1 MKKSL
6 LISLALLAPLAS
18 WAATQWT
25 LQGNTY
31 NVDTLYHAPIGP
43 GTTQTSLRVVGAY
56 NLNVFYTTTDLTH
69 PNVEMRVAPANNNSL
84 AGGAGVSTMAKNN
97 TSDEVQYFAGVNADF
112 FGNSKPIGSTVI
124 NNEIWYANNN
134 GWTGWAIDASKK
146 TLVGASSFSGTV
158 TSSAGTSHALTT
170 VNNARYEDNLII
182 YSKKYGSTTGT
193 NDYGYEV
200 VITPVDGGV
209 LSMGEVKMTVAETP
223 HTKGSTTIPTGSYVL
238 SGHGTA
244 ASFVASLTQGET
256 ITINTQMKLGDNTI
270 IPTQMAGGQPMI
282 LSGGVVLN
290 TEGALDHLT
299 ALNPRTAVGYDA
311 TGTKLVLLVVD
322 GRSSASQGC
331 VSKVLADIMREV
343 GCSEAMNFDG
353 GGSSALY
360 TKVLGVRN
368 DPSDGKER
376 AVTNGVFAVSNAP
389 VDNDVVSIA
398 FEDFKMDMPRYGLY
412 TPRIYAFNKYGVM
425 VSDDYDGATL
435 SCGNELGEVV
445 ENGKTLFANGT
456 GTHLLTATYGDAKA
470 EIIVTIGDGA
480 PSFRLDS
487 VVVDSYNDYK
497 MEVTALVGDKYMPL
511 DNAALAWTV
520 DDNSIAT
527 VNEAGVIHGIK
538 NGVTKVYGTVANIS
552 DTILVKVEIPE
563 TRYKNIEDLI
573 DLSTWKLS
581 KTGVKNTSMS
591 LLGETGIAVDYTIS
605 STRNAYV
612 KLAKDVTLWS
622 CPDSIVIEMNSGDAT
637 IKQITMQMTPCGQK
651 AKNVTITPTIVA
663 GEDNRVKLPISDFAE
678 IADASI
684 YPVTFNAVSIYLG
697 DAVNT
702 VGRIEVKS
710 TEAVYDAIPSGI
722 GGIDNAIADKTKYAL
737 IIAPNPVEAGM
748 IVTINATERATY
760 AIYNTAGALAS
771 KGKGNQINT
780 ANLATGIYIVT
791 VNDNGVQRSAQ
802 LVIK

>member
-6 LISLALLAPLAS
+6 LISLALMAPLAS
-18 WAATQWT
+18 WASTQWT

-31 NVDTLYHAPIGP
+31 TVDTVYHAQVGP
-43 GTTQTSLRVVGAY
+43 GTTQTTLRVVGAY
-56 NLNVFYTTTDLTH
+56 NLNVFYTTTDLSH
-69 PNVEMRVAPANNNSL
+69 PNVEMRVAPANKNSL

-97 TSDEVQYFAGVNADF
+97 TTDEVQYFAGVNADF

-710 TEAVYDAIPSGI
+710 IEAVYDAIPSGI